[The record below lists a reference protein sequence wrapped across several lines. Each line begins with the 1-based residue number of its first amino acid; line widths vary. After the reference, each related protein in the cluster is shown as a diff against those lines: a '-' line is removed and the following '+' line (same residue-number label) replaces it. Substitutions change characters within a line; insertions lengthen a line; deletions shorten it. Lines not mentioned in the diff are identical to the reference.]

1 MPYKRAVKV
10 SDRVYE
16 RLRELAKAAGLES
29 PNQVLEV
36 LLSVEECIEATLA
49 TVQRRSARSR
59 RRLFERV
66 FERVRS
72 LWRSYLQ

>member
-1 MPYKRAVKV
+1 MPYKAIKV

-59 RRLFERV
+59 GRLFERV
-66 FERVRS
+66 FERARS